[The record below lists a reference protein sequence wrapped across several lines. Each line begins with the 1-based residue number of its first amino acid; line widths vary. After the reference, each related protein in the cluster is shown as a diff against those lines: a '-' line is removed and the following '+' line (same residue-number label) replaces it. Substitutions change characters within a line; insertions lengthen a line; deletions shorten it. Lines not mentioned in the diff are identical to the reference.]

1 MNRRE
6 MLAKMHISDE
16 ELKDLMK
23 KFGAFFR
30 SLSKDQQG
38 VMRRSM
44 LTLEQT
50 AKTFGD
56 DVTPRELMDELCD
69 PDGVPGLCGCTAAN
83 GTTLPK

>member
-16 ELKDLMK
+16 DLRDLMK
-23 KFGAFFR
+23 KFGAFFG

-56 DVTPRELMDELCD
+56 DVTANELMAEICE

-83 GTTLPK
+83 GNSTPE